1 MLKGRVFMKEIKDF
15 DKVYKYYDK
24 FMAIFKLYKFEDIES
39 AANID
44 GHEVVVDIGGGT
56 GCLAQHICNSC
67 KTVYVLDESEKMLS
81 KVKQT
86 KNVIVIRGNA
96 LNTPFES
103 NSIDI
108 VILSDVF
115 HHIKEQKEL
124 IVEISRILKV
134 NGKVVIMDFHR
145 KHIRTRLL
153 RVFEFILFGRLF
165 FRTKD
170 EVKVLLEKHFHI
182 NKFYD
187 KGYYFIFVGEKI
199 C

>member
-1 MLKGRVFMKEIKDF
+1 MKEIKGF

-24 FMAIFKLYKFEDIES
+24 FMTMFNLYKHEEIKS

-44 GHEVVVDIGGGT
+44 EHDVVVDIGGGT
-56 GCLAQHICNSC
+56 GKLAKYICNSC

-81 KVKQT
+81 MVNQGG
-86 KNVIVIRGNA
+86 NLACIMGNA
-96 LNTPFES
+96 LKTPFED

-124 IVEISRILKV
+124 IIEINRILRYG
-134 NGKVVIMDFHR
+134 GKIVMLDFHR
-145 KHIRTRLL
+145 KHIKTKLL
-153 RVFEFILFGRLF
+153 RAFEFILFRGLF

-170 EVKVLLEKHFHI
+170 EVRSLLEEYLYI
-182 NKFYD
+182 QRVYD
-187 KGYYFIFVGEKI
+187 KGYYFIFVGEKR
-199 C
+199 